1 MGKFTPLDFNK
12 YAALARQ
19 AAAEGCVLLK
29 NENEALPLRKGD
41 KVAVFG
47 RIAFHYYKSG
57 LGSGGLVNTKYV
69 VGILDALKEEKDIT
83 LDENLLGTYE
93 KWIEKNPY
101 DEGQGWGKVPWS
113 QKEMELTDEIVESAK
128 GADAAI
134 VVVGRTAGEDQ
145 DNKNEAGSYLL
156 TDTEK
161 EMVEKV
167 SKAFAR
173 TIVVLNV
180 GNIIDMKWV
189 KECNPAAV
197 LYVWQGGQEGGNGVA
212 DVLMG
217 RVNPCGKLT
226 DTIAENIEDYPSQS
240 CFGDLTRNE
249 YKEDIYVGY
258 RYFETFAKEKV
269 LYPFGFGLSY
279 TTFAVTAEAKEKDVD
294 NVTVTATVENTGK
307 TDGKE
312 VVQVYVKAP
321 QGVLGKPSRALVGF
335 AKTGVLAPGAKE
347 TLTIDVT
354 KESFA
359 SYDDSGATGHKSCYI
374 LEEGSYEFYV
384 GSDVRSAAFAGAYE
398 QPFKVV
404 EILTEAMAP
413 VEAFE
418 RMKAVPGEDGT
429 LKPGYEAA
437 PLRTVDP
444 IERMKENRMEP
455 ITYTGDKGYKLGDVL
470 DKKVTMEEFVA
481 QLSDEDLI
489 CIFRGEGMC
498 SPKVTPGTA
507 AAFGGLTPELQEF
520 GIPAACC
527 TDGPSGLRFDCGT
540 RAFSMPN
547 GTLLGC
553 TFDLPLVED
562 LYEMAGREMRQNRVD
577 ALLGPGMN
585 IHRNPLNGRNF
596 EYISEDPYLTGWIS
610 AVQILGMEKSDVTGT
625 IKHFCANNQESNRH
639 HVDAVVSERA
649 LREIYLKGYEIAVKE
664 GGARSIMSTYG
675 PVNGIWTAGNYDL
688 LTTILRGEWNYDGFV
703 MTDWWAMSNREGYE
717 ATKTTHAP
725 MVSAGNDVFMVC
737 TDCSDMGQDDV
748 KEALENGE
756 ITRGDLQRNAMNVLH
771 FILGTPSILRFL
783 DRISE
788 EEKEAQ
794 EQMGDNDFVAADL
807 VTYEADPATGDVV
820 IDASAWN
827 TKKGNSEVCGVTI
840 LADKMGTYDIEIEMK
855 SDLEDLAQLPV
866 TVYIDNIVKTMI
878 SIRGTKG
885 GWIKETRDL
894 GFFFGPNH
902 YLKLY
907 FGANG
912 LELGK
917 IRLKLREG
925 MEVLS
930 KHEE

>member
-113 QKEMELTDEIVESAK
+113 Q
-128 GADAAI
+128 
-134 VVVGRTAGEDQ
+134 
-145 DNKNEAGSYLL
+145 
-156 TDTEK
+156 K

-279 TTFAVTAEAKEKDVD
+279 TTFAVTAEAEEKDVD

-359 SYDDSGATGHKSCYI
+359 SYDDSGATGHKSCYV

-885 GWIKETRDL
+885 EWIKETRDL

>member
-113 QKEMELTDEIVESAK
+113 QKEMELTDEILESAK

-359 SYDDSGATGHKSCYI
+359 SYDDSGVTGHKSCYV
-374 LEEGSYEFYV
+374 LEEGMYEIYV
-384 GSDVRSAAFAGAYE
+384 GNSVRCTEKADVDGKGGYEVSSCTVTEALEEALAPTKEFSRLKTGERRADGTFACAYE
-398 QPFKVV
+398 KTPQQTVNLAERIESRLPEELPQTGNKGITLQDVAEKIKNGSSV
-404 EILTEAMAP
+404 E
-413 VEAFE
+413 
-418 RMKAVPGEDGT
+418 
-429 LKPGYEAA
+429 
-437 PLRTVDP
+437 
-444 IERMKENRMEP
+444 
-455 ITYTGDKGYKLGDVL
+455 
-470 DKKVTMEEFVA
+470 EELNTFVA
-481 QLSDEDLI
+481 QFTNEELAVI
-489 CIFRGEGMC
+489 VRGEGMS

-507 AAFGGLTPELQEF
+507 SAFGGVSDSLHGY
-520 GIPAACC
+520 GIPIACAS
-527 TDGPSGLRFDCGT
+527 DGPSGIRMESGLKAT
-540 RAFSMPN
+540 QLPI
-547 GTLLGC
+547 GTLLACSFNIPMMEELYQMEGKE
-553 TFDLPLVED
+553 LVGNEID
-562 LYEMAGREMRQNRVD
+562 T
-577 ALLGPGMN
+577 LLGPGIN
-585 IHRNPLNGRNF
+585 IHRYPLNGRNF
-596 EYISEDPYLTGWIS
+596 EYFSEDPL
-610 AVQILGMEKSDVTGT
+610 VTGQFAAAMT
-625 IKHFCANNQESNRH
+625 RGIRKAGSSATVKHFAANNQETARH
-639 HVDAVVSERA
+639 MVNSVVSERA
-649 LREIYLKGYEIAVKE
+649 LREIYLKGFEIAVKE
-664 GGARSIMSTYG
+664 GNANSIMTSYN
-675 PVNGIWTAGNYDL
+675 PVNGHWTASNYDL
-688 LTTILRGEWNYDGFV
+688 NTTILRGEWGYDGIV
-703 MTDWWAMSNREGYE
+703 MTDWWAKM
-717 ATKTTHAP
+717 
-725 MVSAGNDVFMVC
+725 NDVVNGGEASLKYTSCMVRAQN
-737 TDCSDMGQDDV
+737 DLYMVVNNNGAAINAAGDDTL
-748 KEALENGE
+748 EALEAGKLTVGE
-756 ITRGDLQRNAMNVLH
+756 LQRCAKNICRFL
-771 FILGTPSILRFL
+771 LGTPVMKRPLKDFDPLLSFTAKEAVNTEGKEFFVLQKGSRIEAEKFENVVLHVEEESIFNLNAHFCFPIEGLAQGTANLYLNGELMATVQTGGTGERFL
-783 DRISE
+783 TQRMCRVKFMRGYYE
-788 EEKEAQ
+788 LKAEY
-794 EQMGDNDFVAADL
+794 
-807 VTYEADPATGDVV
+807 VTPE
-820 IDASAWN
+820 
-827 TKKGNSEVCGVTI
+827 
-840 LADKMGTYDIEIEMK
+840 
-855 SDLEDLAQLPV
+855 
-866 TVYIDNIVKTMI
+866 
-878 SIRGTKG
+878 
-885 GWIKETRDL
+885 
-894 GFFFGPNH
+894 
-902 YLKLY
+902 LKLDWI
-907 FGANG
+907 
-912 LELGK
+912 ELA
-917 IRLKLREG
+917 
-925 MEVLS
+925 
-930 KHEE
+930 

>member
-1 MGKFTPLDFNK
+1 MGKFTPLDFEK

-29 NENEALPLRKGD
+29 NDNEALPLQKGD

-93 KWIEKNPY
+93 KWIEENPY

-145 DNKNEAGSYLL
+145 DNKNETGSYLL

-359 SYDDSGATGHKSCYI
+359 SYDDSGATGHKSCYV

-885 GWIKETRDL
+885 EWIKETRDL